1 MKSMWQR
8 ILALAIKE
16 LRTVLRDPRSRFVVF
31 GPPIIQLLVFGYA
44 ATFDLNNVK
53 YAVYS
58 EDQGAASR
66 QLEAGFAGS
75 PHFHLIEHIQQQQEI
90 APLITN
96 RDVLMVVHVG
106 PQFSRN
112 LVLGRPA
119 PVQVIID
126 GRNSNTALIALGYA
140 QTIINQ
146 FNSDWSQSHGITGP
160 PANIES
166 RAWFNPN
173 LESRWYFVP
182 GLAGLIVLVVTLA
195 VTSLSVAREREQ
207 GTFDQ
212 LLVTPMT
219 PLEILL
225 GKSLPGILIGIG
237 EATFIIL
244 VAVFWFHVPF
254 LGSLLVLYS
263 GLLLFL
269 LSVVG
274 IGLMLSSLCTTLQ
287 QALLGAFLF
296 LMPAVILS
304 GFATPIANMPQP
316 VQWLTYA
323 NPLRYFLVIV
333 HSVFLEG
340 ASFSVLMNQ
349 FWPMAVIGVIS
360 LVFAGWLFRHRLY

>member
-1 MKSMWQR
+1 MWQR
-8 ILALAIKE
+8 ILALALKE
-16 LRTVLRDPRSRFVVF
+16 LRTILRDPRSRFVVI

-44 ATFDLNNVK
+44 ATFDLSHVK

-66 QLEAGFAGS
+66 QLLAGFAGS
-75 PHFHLIEHIQQQQEI
+75 PHFHLSTIIRREPEI
-90 APLITN
+90 RTLINN
-96 RDVLMVVHVG
+96 RDVLMVIHVG
-106 PQFSRN
+106 AQFSRD
-112 LVLGRPA
+112 LALGRPA

-140 QTIINQ
+140 QTIINR
-146 FNSDWSQSHGITGP
+146 FNIDWSQSHGITGP
-160 PANIES
+160 PAAVEY

-182 GLAGLIVLVVTLA
+182 GLAGLIVLVVALA
-195 VTSLSVAREREQ
+195 VTALSVAREREQ

-219 PLEILL
+219 PMEILM
-225 GKSLPGILIGIG
+225 GKALPGMLIGVG

-244 VAVFWFHVPF
+244 VTVLWFQVP
-254 LGSLLVLYS
+254 LVGNLLVLYA

-269 LSVVG
+269 LSVIG
-274 IGLMLSSLCTTLQ
+274 IGLMVSSLCTTLQ

-304 GFATPIANMPQP
+304 GFATPIANMPRP
-316 VQWLTYA
+316 VQWLTLLD
-323 NPLRYFLVIV
+323 PLRYFLVIV
-333 HSVFLEG
+333 HNVFLEG
-340 ASFSVLMNQ
+340 ASFGLLLNQ
-349 FWPMAVIGVIS
+349 FWPMAIIGAVS
-360 LVFAGWLFRHRLY
+360 LSLAGWLFRHRLY